1 MKCLTLPV
9 SKHESLFARILEIM
23 YINDFFLSVNY
34 NILLLILYLMVQER
48 SKEDNT
54 WPHKYLVRISL
65 TNKWAAK

>member
-9 SKHESLFARILEIM
+9 MKHASLFANILEIM
-23 YINDFFLSVNY
+23 YINDFILSVIY

-54 WPHKYLVRISL
+54 
-65 TNKWAAK
+65 

>member
-1 MKCLTLPV
+1 MKCLTSPV
-9 SKHESLFARILEIM
+9 AKHESLFARILEIM
-23 YINDFFLSVNY
+23 YINDLFLSVNY